1 MLNPPSIGKFEIF
14 FEELYKCD
22 NQRELYDLMEI
33 KSDVNIPVL
42 DKPINENEILIA
54 WKTMKESGFDYNLPI
69 LSVLITFFGLML
81 VHIMNMMFYVNYPVE
96 LACSLLSLI
105 PKKGNLMLPKN
116 FRGIQMMKSL
126 SCLYGRIIANRLK
139 QSLY

>member
-1 MLNPPSIGKFEIF
+1 MLNPPSIVEFEIF

-42 DKPINENEILIA
+42 DEPAVDEPINENEIKVV
-54 WKTMKESGFDYNLPI
+54 WKTMKKSAFDYNIPI

-81 VHIMNMMFYVNYPVE
+81 VHIMNMRFYVKYPVT
-96 LACSLLSLI
+96 LASSLLSLI

-116 FRGIQMMKSL
+116 FRGIQMMK
-126 SCLYGRIIANRLK
+126 
-139 QSLY
+139 